1 MPPRWL
7 WITVLVWLVTGL
19 AFMVVVKL
27 ILH

>member
-7 WITVLVWLVTGL
+7 WITVLVWLAAGL
-19 AFMVVVKL
+19 TFMVVVKL

>member
-7 WITVLVWLVTGL
+7 WITVLVWVVAGL